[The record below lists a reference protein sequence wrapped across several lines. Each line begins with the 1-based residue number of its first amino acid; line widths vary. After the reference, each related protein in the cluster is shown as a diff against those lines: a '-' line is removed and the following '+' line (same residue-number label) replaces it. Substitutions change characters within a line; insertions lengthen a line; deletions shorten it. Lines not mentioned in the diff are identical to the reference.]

1 MIAYRVARIDELDI
15 ICDIDRDASRL
26 FERAGLVIAPPEELE
41 LAAVERSRWLNC
53 LRSGS
58 TLLAAN
64 RSGEPVGFA
73 ALGMLDGEPYL
84 EQLSVRMHAMRQGIG
99 TALLTAIQGMAEKQ
113 APARSLWLTTWAHL
127 AWNRPFYEKAGFSVV
142 PAEQWGVEMTQQLLF
157 ERRLLP
163 EPRERVVMRKAL
175 GTLK

>member
-1 MIAYRVARIDELDI
+1 MAPLRVARIDELDI

-26 FERAGLVIAPPEELE
+26 FERAGLTMTPQDELE
-41 LAAVERSRWLNC
+41 LAAVERSRWLEC

-64 RSGEPVGFA
+64 RCGEPVGFA
-73 ALGMLDGEPYL
+73 ALGVLDGEAYL

-113 APARSLWLTTWAHL
+113 ARARSLWLTTWGHL
-127 AWNRPFYEKAGFSVV
+127 PWNRPFYERAGFNVV
-142 PAEQWGVEMTQQLLF
+142 PTEQWGPEMTQQLLF

-163 EPRERVVMRKAL
+163 WPQKRVVMRKAL
-175 GTLK
+175 GTSK